1 MNYEELKA
9 IRSEVNRFNKALQEA
24 LDESMLIKDIVVEGG
39 RHYNIGISGTHLS
52 GAVKRKYIDM
62 KYEINKIIKR

>member
-9 IRSEVNRFNKALQEA
+9 IRSEVNRFNKVLQEA
-24 LDESMLIKDIVVEGG
+24 LDKAMLIEDVEGYPG
-39 RHYNIGISGTHLS
+39 RTYNIGISGTHLS

-62 KYEINKIIKR
+62 KYEINKIIKS